1 MVVSADALLCLYCFV
16 FSGFATVFSTQI
28 VPLDVE
34 QSDVAD
40 HPTTLGMVELF
51 AYMILIGMTVVFF
64 VGFMMFL
71 ARDLLTALLM

>member
-16 FSGFATVFSTQI
+16 FSAFAVVFSTQI

-40 HPTTLGMVELF
+40 HPTTLGIIELF

>member
-1 MVVSADALLCLYCFV
+1 LVVSADALLCLYCFV
-16 FSGFATVFSTQI
+16 FSAFAVVFSTQI
-28 VPLDVE
+28 VPLDVH
-34 QSDVAD
+34 QSKVAD
-40 HPTTLGMVELF
+40 HPTTLGMIELF